1 MSLASRSQVKITALV
16 YSPYGHI
23 GSQAGRATIIGFK
36 DELFDPLPGTY
47 ALGRGYRSY
56 SPALMRFLKPDDL
69 SPFSDGGYNAYAYC
83 GCDPIN
89 YRDDTGQQREFAN
102 LQKFWEQKSNP
113 KPQRTAPLIKKPATQ
128 VIEPPLLNARHSV
141 SHHLAKKKTVAFH
154 KDITIK
160 TYPKEQVTHKNSL
173 LKERRSLAIYV
184 KNLTKR
190 AARKKQDYDELLEPS
205 SKAFARSQ
213 GISDQQYLTEV
224 ESLRDWLTEAQYRIR
239 ALEVTLKTFDV

>member
-36 DELFDPLPGTY
+36 DELFDPLLGTY

-83 GCDPIN
+83 ACDPIN

-113 KPQRTAPLIKKPATQ
+113 KPQRTAPLTKKACGAGNRAPSVERQALGLTPSGEKKEDCCLSQ
-128 VIEPPLLNARHSV
+128 RHNDQDVPEGTGHPQKQPSQRKTIISHLCKKILRNAQRE
-141 SHHLAKKKTVAFH
+141 KKAR
-154 KDITIK
+154 
-160 TYPKEQVTHKNSL
+160 L
-173 LKERRSLAIYV
+173 RR
-184 KNLTKR
+184 T
-190 AARKKQDYDELLEPS
+190 
-205 SKAFARSQ
+205 F
-213 GISDQQYLTEV
+213 GTFF
-224 ESLRDWLTEAQYRIR
+224 ESLRQNPRDQ
-239 ALEVTLKTFDV
+239 

>member
-1 MSLASRSQVKITALV
+1 MKVTALV

-36 DELFDPLPGTY
+36 DERFDPLLGTY

-83 GCDPIN
+83 ACDPIN

-113 KPQRTAPLIKKPATQ
+113 KPHRTAPLTKKACGAG
-128 VIEPPLLNARHSV
+128 NRASSV
-141 SHHLAKKKTVAFH
+141 ERQALRFTPFGEKK
-154 KDITIK
+154 DCC
-160 TYPKEQVTHKNSL
+160 L
-173 LKERRSLAIYV
+173 
-184 KNLTKR
+184 
-190 AARKKQDYDELLEPS
+190 
-205 SKAFARSQ
+205 
-213 GISDQQYLTEV
+213 
-224 ESLRDWLTEAQYRIR
+224 
-239 ALEVTLKTFDV
+239 

>member
-36 DELFDPLPGTY
+36 DERFDPLLGTY

-83 GCDPIN
+83 ACDPIN
-89 YRDDTGQQREFAN
+89 YRDYTGQQREFAN

-113 KPQRTAPLIKKPATQ
+113 KPQRTAPLTKMPAAQ
-128 VIEPPLLNARHSV
+128 AIEPPLLNARHSA
-141 SHHLAKKKTVAFH
+141 SHHLAKKKTVAFN

-160 TYPKEQVTHKNSL
+160 TYPKEQVTYKSRL
-173 LKERRSLAIYV
+173 LEERRSLAIYI

-190 AARKKQDYDELLEPS
+190 AAQKQREYTELSEPS
-205 SKAFARSQ
+205 SKAFAKSQ
-213 GISDQQYLTEV
+213 GISDQRYRTEM
-224 ESLRDWLTEAQYRIR
+224 ESREVWLTEAQYRIR
-239 ALEVTLKTFDV
+239 ALEVTLKSFDV